1 MMTALCDRV
10 LELNDSVAVWALRT
24 WGNAS
29 PPMARPPIFRKWRRE
44 WPSQYAAGFWPRMES
59 IAWFSRLWLGALGY
73 DLAGLSRLGGR
84 FSWRGCERT
93 SGAARGP
100 VMDLRIP

>member
-10 LELNDSVAVWALRT
+10 LELNDSVAAWALRT

-59 IAWFSRLWLGALGY
+59 IA
-73 DLAGLSRLGGR
+73 
-84 FSWRGCERT
+84 
-93 SGAARGP
+93 
-100 VMDLRIP
+100 

>member
-10 LELNDSVAVWALRT
+10 LELNDAVADWAFKT
-24 WGNAS
+24 CGNAS

-59 IAWFSRLWLGALGY
+59 IAWFPCLLAWRSRLRTGGVVQGSTE
-73 DLAGLSRLGGR
+73 DIGGR
-84 FSWRGCERT
+84 ALRT
-93 SGAARGP
+93 RSQGGSRSS
-100 VMDLRIP
+100 